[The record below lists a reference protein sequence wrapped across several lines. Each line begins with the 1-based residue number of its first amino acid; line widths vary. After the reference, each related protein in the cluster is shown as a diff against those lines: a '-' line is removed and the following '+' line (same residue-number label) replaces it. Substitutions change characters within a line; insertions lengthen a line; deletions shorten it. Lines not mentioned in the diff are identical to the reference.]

1 MSKNVDNQ
9 MNITSEKKGIINFT
23 IHLFWAGRGGGCG
36 GCYIPLESILSR
48 WVNSEFTFW
57 VSVFVHFR
65 K

>member
-1 MSKNVDNQ
+1 MNV
-9 MNITSEKKGIINFT
+9 TSEKKGIINFT
-23 IHLFWAGRGGGCG
+23 IHLFWAAAGGGGGGGG